1 MGFRDWF
8 KRKDTLDP
16 KIAKKKEEL
25 AAILNKA
32 FDEGRYSFFEFDRIK
47 EILEKC
53 EKINKYDKY
62 EFFFNLAKGWDEQ
75 CNLSRAAGEQIN
87 TFMRDE
93 SNVTAIHRTDVGRIT
108 TKEGLPNNRVIN
120 AIMKDGLENHGH
132 ELQGAFMD
140 LPPLSLTTTPL
151 ITFGDLINL
160 VGSYKNNN
168 VTIILQYPRELVT
181 NDLHFTSEELGRKF
195 YNMDGDVHVIDP
207 DYVMGVIVKSKDDL
221 DEFYSREQLLTLNKT
236 K

>member
-16 KIAKKKEEL
+16 KIVAKKQEIET
-25 AAILNKA
+25 ILNKA
-32 FDEGRYSFFEFDRIK
+32 FDDGRYSFFEFDRIK
-47 EILEKC
+47 EILAKC

-62 EFFFNLAKGWDEQ
+62 EFFFDLAQGWDKE
-75 CNLSRAAGEQIN
+75 CRLSRATGEQIN
-87 TFMRDE
+87 AFMRDG

-108 TKEGLPNNRVIN
+108 SKDGLPNNKNIN
-120 AIMKDGLENHGH
+120 SIMNEGLINNGH
-132 ELQGAFMD
+132 AMQGAYTD
-140 LPPLSLTTTPL
+140 IPPLSLTTSPL

-168 VTIILQYPRELVT
+168 VTVILQYPRELVT

-195 YNMDGDVHVIDP
+195 YGSDGKEHVIEP
-207 DYVMGVIVKSKDDL
+207 EYIMGVIVKSKEGL
-221 DEFYSREQLLTLNKT
+221 DEFYSREQLLNLNKT

>member
-8 KRKDTLDP
+8 KKKDTLDP

-32 FDEGRYSFFEFDRIK
+32 FDDGRYSFFEFDRIK
-47 EILEKC
+47 EILAKC

-62 EFFFNLAKGWDEQ
+62 EFFFDLAHGWDEQ
-75 CNLSRAAGEQIN
+75 CNLSRTAGEQIN

-108 TKEGLPNNRVIN
+108 TKEGLPNNKNIN
-120 AIMKDGLENHGH
+120 SIMNEGLINNGH
-132 ELQGAFMD
+132 AMQGAYTD
-140 LPPLSLTTTPL
+140 IPPLSLTTSPL

-181 NDLHFTSEELGRKF
+181 DDLHFTSEELGKKF
-195 YNMDGDVHVIDP
+195 YSGEGKEHVIEP
-207 DYVMGVIVKSKDDL
+207 EYVMGVIVKSKDGL
-221 DEFYSREQLLTLNKT
+221 DEFYSREQLLSLK
-236 K
+236 KEK

>member
-8 KRKDTLDP
+8 KKKETLDP

-47 EILEKC
+47 EILAKC

-62 EFFFNLAKGWDEQ
+62 EFFFNLAQGWDEQ

-120 AIMKDGLENHGH
+120 AIMKDGLINNGH
-132 ELQGAFMD
+132 AMQGAYTG
-140 LPPLSLTTTPL
+140 LPPLSLTTSPL

-168 VTIILQYPRELVT
+168 VTVILQFPRDLVT
-181 NDLHFTSEELGRKF
+181 NDLHFTSPELGRKF
-195 YNMDGDVHVIDP
+195 YNMEDNVHVIDP
-207 DYVMGVIVKSKDDL
+207 DYVMGVIVKSKDGL
-221 DEFYSREQLLTLNKT
+221 DEFYSREQLLSLK
-236 K
+236 KEK

>member
-87 TFMRDE
+87 AFMRDE

-108 TKEGLPNNRVIN
+108 TKEGLPNNKNIN
-120 AIMKDGLENHGH
+120 SIMNNGLENHGH